1 MTTRSWLRSNDSG
14 PITAS
19 ATPHPSGSPAGL
31 VNAGLVELM
40 WAELDGTGK
49 TAEIRQEIRNLTAVR
64 R

>member
-1 MTTRSWLRSNDSG
+1 
-14 PITAS
+14 
-19 ATPHPSGSPAGL
+19 L